1 MEEIKDGEK
10 KENNIGIKAPEPVKN
25 ADSVK
30 IKKIHLIIGVMV
42 LIVIVG
48 VVMAFA
54 LKSNNITGS
63 AVSDTDLAAEVNGEK
78 ISMAFLNT
86 EYERIPTEQRSLIRR
101 MDVLNQTI
109 INIILLQQAK
119 KEDITVTDQEVE
131 DILNEVPLPAA
142 QTLEAIA
149 QVQGFTLDEFKSR
162 IKEQIVI
169 QRLLN
174 QSLVVDVSNQEIED
188 YFNKNKDLFKQKLS
202 VNASHI
208 LVNNSKDAN
217 VVLKELK
224 KGRSFE
230 EVAKELSIDPGTKDN
245 GGNLGVF
252 PKGVMIKEFEDAAFD
267 LKVGEVS
274 IPIKSPFGVHIIKVY
289 DRIEEKDAD
298 LEESKDKIEELVRR
312 EKLNQAVGDYI
323 NNIYNGAKVKIYLKE
338 E

>member
-1 MEEIKDGEK
+1 
-10 KENNIGIKAPEPVKN
+10 
-25 ADSVK
+25 
-30 IKKIHLIIGVMV
+30 
-42 LIVIVG
+42 
-48 VVMAFA
+48 
-54 LKSNNITGS
+54 
-63 AVSDTDLAAEVNGEK
+63 
-78 ISMAFLNT
+78 MAFLNK
-86 EYERIPTEQRSLIRR
+86 EYERIPTEQRSLIKR

-109 INIILLQQAK
+109 INIILMQEAK
-119 KEDITVTDQEVE
+119 KEDIKVSDQEVD
-131 DILNEVPLPAA
+131 DILNEVPLPAG

-162 IKEQIVI
+162 IKDQIVI

-174 QSLVVDVSNQEIED
+174 QSLIVDVSNQEIED
-188 YFNKNKDLFKQKLS
+188 YFNTNKDLFKQKLS

-208 LVNNSKDAN
+208 LVNNSRDASD
-217 VVLKELK
+217 VLKELK

-289 DRIEEKDAD
+289 DRIEEKDAN
-298 LEESKDKIEELVRR
+298 LEDSKDEIEELVRR

-323 NNIYNGAKVKIYLKE
+323 NNIYKAANIKILLKE
-338 E
+338 A

>member
-131 DILNEVPLPAA
+131 DILNEVPLPAG

-208 LVNNSKDAN
+208 LVNNS
-217 VVLKELK
+217 
-224 KGRSFE
+224 
-230 EVAKELSIDPGTKDN
+230 
-245 GGNLGVF
+245 
-252 PKGVMIKEFEDAAFD
+252 EDAAFD